1 MSENLD
7 RLKTVRGSHR
17 GVVTKLTKEKK
28 KKKLAATEPLTTEQI
43 DRLTVIRQQLNA
55 KEQTLQT
62 LNRDILNLCS
72 LEEIETEANDA
83 ETVVAKIMDYKR
95 RIDVALQPP
104 FAAPRV
110 SLFSPYFIT
119 LQNLDKKR

>member
-17 GVVTKLTKEKK
+17 GVVTKLTKETDT
-28 KKKLAATEPLTTEQI
+28 LAATEPLTTEQI

-72 LEEIETEANDA
+72 LEEIETEVNDA
-83 ETVVAKIMDYKR
+83 ETVVAKIMDYKC

-104 FAAPRV
+104 SPAPQLLLLHHHLELLQKRV
-110 SLFSPYFIT
+110 YP
-119 LQNLDKKR
+119 N